1 MGTFDASDP
10 ASDSS
15 RLRNVPKLAT
25 NGSNWIIY
33 KTRLVSAINAKPGLS
48 RHLNG
53 TIALPVIPGPL
64 AIPEPDTTT
73 HGSDG
78 TGTTKPATRATTK
91 ALIVTA
97 DEVKERDREIAAA
110 EKRLDE
116 YHEREASVRD
126 LIYSTLSDSQLLRVQ
141 RYSTAHDVWV
151 ALCSEH
157 EGKTEMYVIAL
168 RTRMANTKCSEGA
181 DVREHLG
188 SLAQMW
194 EELATMGSPMADGEY
209 CSIIC
214 SSLPESFNHLLGAMN
229 ATSRMTKIPLTPDNL
244 TFQIQEE
251 YDRRALS
258 TTSSVNQALAATIQK
273 DQGRGRRD
281 PDSKCLNCGR
291 KGHWKADCWRP
302 GGGKEGQGPWSKRQ
316 GGKESANAAVDEHE
330 HAYTVL
336 ADFALAINSLGIDHP
351 IPRILDT
358 GASSHLDPTRSNFI
372 DFTEIPPAPSERQ
385 MDKPSMP
392 RARETLVSASR
403 IAKSGHFII
412 LKGDCAEVRDQSN
425 NVVFQALER
434 NGLYL
439 IPGTP
444 VETAC
449 VAVQEVSIDEAHRLL
464 GHITHSVASRLIKEG
479 LVTGIKLDL
488 TSTPSFCTG
497 CTQGKQTRESFPK
510 ERSSERAKA
519 YGDLIHTDVWG
530 PAPTE
535 SLGRKSYYVTFTDDH
550 SRETTCFLMRNKSE
564 TLEKY
569 KVFEAR
575 LETQKGRRVKELR
588 SDRGGE
594 YLSKE
599 FGDHLGSQGTIRSL
613 TTHDSPQQNGIA
625 ERLNRTLVEHMRAM
639 LLPSGLP
646 PSLWGEAL
654 MHAVWLKN
662 RTATRALPNTTPYEQ
677 STGSKP
683 DLSILREFGCKAYVR
698 VEGQSK
704 LESRTRV
711 GHFVGVDS
719 ESKAYCIYW
728 PDTRQVSV
736 ERNVRFDNS
745 ETVGST
751 GSEGE
756 KSVPDMSVPSTEHL
770 SSTPATVSSS
780 PSLPS
785 LLPDPLHNFE
795 PPTPTIE
802 SRPQRIR
809 KPSVHVQQV
818 LNGEGTATGRLTAP
832 KFAPG
837 LQVPP
842 VHEEEV
848 GAAAVEDIEEEGEW
862 SFVWA
867 FVVVEEPE
875 PRSYKEAARGKEA
888 EHWMKGCEKEMGRL
902 KRYGTYILVKPP
914 AGANIIGSKW
924 VFRRKKD
931 AIGKVIEYKARLVAQ
946 GFTQTYGVD
955 YTDTF
960 APVAKLT
967 SIRTILALAARNDWE
982 IHQMDVKSA
991 YLNGTL
997 DEVIYMRQP
1006 EGFIEP
1012 GKEHLV
1018 AQLIKTIYGLKQSG
1032 RYWYQEFSQA
1042 LGELGFVKCAADPCV
1057 FYHRSSSGDILIIAI
1072 HVDDSTIVANSL
1084 RFLSKFK
1091 ERISQ
1096 RFEMTD
1102 LGEIR
1107 FLLGFE
1113 ITRDRPA
1120 RTIHLSQRAYL
1131 TDIISRFNLT
1141 DSYPLSIP
1149 IPPGTILSIEQSPQT
1164 AEEIQDMKMV
1174 PYRELIGALMYASIG
1189 TRPDISFSVSLLA
1202 QFMSNPGRAHWEAA
1216 KRVLRYVKGTLDY
1229 RLTYGSTTSGLESF
1243 SDADWAS
1250 QSHRHSISGY
1260 IFLIDGGAIS
1270 WSSKKQPIIALS
1282 TAEAEY
1288 IALNHAGRELVWL
1301 RQLLSE
1307 IARPLHH
1314 PSILLCD
1321 NQSAIALSRDNMIN
1335 ARTKHFDIRYH
1346 WIREL
1351 VSKNTLTII
1360 YCPTDSMTA
1369 DILTKSLARPKHD
1382 KFTAASGLRAI
1393 A

>member
-1 MGTFDASDP
+1 MP
-10 ASDSS
+10 
-15 RLRNVPKLAT
+15 NP
-25 NGSNWIIY
+25 
-33 KTRLVSAINAKPGLS
+33 
-48 RHLNG
+48 
-53 TIALPVIPGPL
+53 
-64 AIPEPDTTT
+64 PDTTT
-73 HGSDG
+73 TSGDS
-78 TGTTKPATRATTK
+78 TGTTKPATRATSK
-91 ALIVTA
+91 ALVVTA
-97 DEVKERDREIAAA
+97 DEVKEREREIAAA
-110 EKRLDE
+110 EKKLDE

-157 EGKTEMYVIAL
+157 EGKTEICPGTPWFSGTNVG
-168 RTRMANTKCSEGA
+168 GA
-181 DVREHLG
+181 RYYG
-188 SLAQMW
+188 Q
-194 EELATMGSPMADGEY
+194 PDGRWRILLY
-209 CSIIC
+209 HC

-229 ATSRMTKIPLTPDNL
+229 ATSRLTKIPLTPDNL
-244 TFQIQEE
+244 VFQIQEE

-258 TTSSVNQALAATIQK
+258 TTGSVNHALAATIQK
-273 DQGRGRRD
+273 DKGRGRRD

-302 GGGKEGQGPWSKRQ
+302 GGGKEGQGPFSKRQ
-316 GGKESANAAVDEHE
+316 GGKESANAAIEEQE

-336 ADFALAINSLGIDHP
+336 MDFAFATTSPNIAHP

-358 GASSHLDPTRSNFI
+358 GASSHLDPTRSNFT
-372 DFTEIPPAPSERQ
+372 DFTEIPPRPIGTANGQTFYAHGKGTIHLKVPNGTSVSKIVLK
-385 MDKPSMP
+385 DVLYAPSMP
-392 RARETLVSASR
+392 LSLVSASR
-403 IAKSGHFII
+403 IAKSGHSIT
-412 LKGDCAEVRDQSN
+412 LKGDRAEVTDNSGRL
-425 NVVFQALER
+425 VFQATER
-434 NGLYL
+434 NGLYP
-439 IPGTP
+439 ISGT
-444 VETAC
+444 VAEVAC
-449 VAVQEVSIDEAHRLL
+449 AALHEVSIDEAHRLL
-464 GHITHSVASRLIKEG
+464 GHISHPVARRLITSE
-479 LVTGIKLDL
+479 LVTGIKLD
-488 TSTPSFCTG
+488 SKSIPSFCTG
-497 CTQGKQTRESFPK
+497 CAQGKQTREPFPQ

-535 SLGRKSYYVTFTDDH
+535 SLGHKSYYVTFTDDH
-550 SRETTCFLMRNKSE
+550 SRETTCYLMRNKSE
-564 TLEKY
+564 AFEKY
-569 KVFEAR
+569 KVFEAWV
-575 LETQKGRRVKELR
+575 ETQKGQRVRALR

-594 YLSKE
+594 YMSNA
-599 FGDHLGSQGTIRSL
+599 FTDHLESKGTTRSV
-613 TTHDSPQQNGIA
+613 TVHDSPQQNGVA
-625 ERLNRTLVEHMRAM
+625 ERLNRTLAEHMRAM
-639 LLPSGLP
+639 LIPSGLP
-646 PSLWGEAL
+646 SSLWGEAL

-677 STGSKP
+677 STGRKP
-683 DLSILREFGCKAYVR
+683 DLSTLREFGCKAYVR

-711 GHFVGVDS
+711 GHFVGFDS
-719 ESKAYCIYW
+719 ESKAYRVYW
-728 PDTRQVSV
+728 PDTRQVSI

-745 ETVGST
+745 EVVGST
-751 GSEGE
+751 GPEGE
-756 KSVPDMSVPSTEHL
+756 KSVPNISVPSTHD
-770 SSTPATVSSS
+770 SSS
-780 PSLPS
+780 PSPPS
-785 LLPDPLHNFE
+785 SIPDPLHHFE
-795 PPTPTIE
+795 PPAPVTD
-802 SRPQRIR
+802 SRPQRAR
-809 KPSVHVQQV
+809 KPSIHVQQV
-818 LNGEGTATGRLTAP
+818 LNGEGTATGRPKAP
-832 KFAPG
+832 KFTPG

-842 VHEEEV
+842 IHEEEV

-862 SFVWA
+862 TFVWA
-867 FVVVEEPE
+867 FVAVEEAE
-875 PRSYKEAARGKEA
+875 PKSYKEAVKGKEA

-902 KRYGTYILVKPP
+902 KRYGTYILVEPP

-931 AIGKVIEYKARLVAQ
+931 AIGKIIEYKARLVAQ

-967 SIRTILALAARNDWE
+967 SIRVILALAARNDWE

-997 DEVIYMRQP
+997 DEVIYMKQP

-1042 LGELGFVKCAADPCV
+1042 LAELGFVKCAADPCV
-1057 FYHRSSSGDILIIAI
+1057 FYHHSSSGDILIIAI

-1091 ERISQ
+1091 EQISQ

-1149 IPPGTILSIEQSPQT
+1149 IPPGTMLSIEQSPQT

-1382 KFTAASGLRAI
+1382 KFTAALGLRAI